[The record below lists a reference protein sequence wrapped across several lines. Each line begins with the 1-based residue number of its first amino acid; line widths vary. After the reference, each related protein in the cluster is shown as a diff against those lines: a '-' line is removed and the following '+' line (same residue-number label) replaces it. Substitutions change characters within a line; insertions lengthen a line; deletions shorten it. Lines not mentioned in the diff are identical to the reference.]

1 MVLAFDLFDL
11 AGVEIVLWK
20 TSLFWCVELLIS
32 FSWGLL
38 EWELNFLMVV
48 LEREDVALVVEESF
62 FSAGGVVEVMNLL
75 LQDVALTFRLPY

>member
-1 MVLAFDLFDL
+1 
-11 AGVEIVLWK
+11 
-20 TSLFWCVELLIS
+20 
-32 FSWGLL
+32 
-38 EWELNFLMVV
+38 MVV